1 MCEELMTVGA
11 LSGLGRTRLC
21 SIISIIFTSARIPLA
36 VLLGGHMGLTGIWWA
51 FSSTSIVKGIIFVLT
66 FFYITRE
73 TKNSTVR

>member
-21 SIISIIFTSARIPLA
+21 SIISISFTQRPDSVGRSFGRTYGADRYL
-36 VLLGGHMGLTGIWWA
+36 VGV
-51 FSSTSIVKGIIFVLT
+51 SSTSIVKGIIFVLT

-73 TKNSTVR
+73 TENSAVR